1 MGNRMNRSGR
11 KSGRS
16 SSHRRAL
23 GLLGISLLLVV
34 AAAPSAAAPILINTD
49 TGVITVNGVDSGGIL
64 NGTPFTTQVV
74 GGVMQ
79 FRFQG
84 DLNINAGDAVTG
96 VGARGASLY
105 AGNNANIGAGA
116 TFNFSAS
123 GATPGAGGGNA
134 GTGGSG
140 PTGGVG
146 GLGGNGG
153 AGGSGGSGSDLGG
166 SLISFSSPAGSP
178 GNNGNPGISGNFGNA
193 GNFGSAGSAGG
204 SGINATASGGAAGA
218 GGGRGVGS
226 SVGGG
231 GALGSGA
238 GQAGDTSGTCAPP
251 IPIIGVVCTTG
262 NGEAG
267 HTGDAG
273 SNGGT
278 PHKRGR
284 KRARQRSRRRRRHQ
298 YRHRAGDLW
307 WWWRR
312 RRRKRR
318 QRRRGRRRW
327 WGGGGQGGGG
337 GAAGVGLSSCS
348 MAAAAVVVAAAAPGG
363 KAGRAVL
370 AALVAAVGPGA
381 GRSRFSPTAASTS
394 AVPPASGRLAAQQ
407 LQGQQGRRA
416 IRADLRAM
424 ARMALPET
432 NRAPIARASP
442 EEAEDRRPP
451 AGWWPVQRAGS
462 RSCAPA
468 CRPRACG
475 APPWPAP
482 PWSAWPAPLDRVWPW
497 PPGRCRRTSAR
508 ATLRACAIR
517 RSRQACTGRCV
528 RAPDR
533 PCGGGSGA
541 PSGRSS

>member
-1 MGNRMNRSGR
+1 MWAAPSCNPARACTRDFADSVVAPCGSPALRPRRSSLVTSTSRTWARPAVVLGGDTVGNRMNRSGR

-64 NGTPFTTQVV
+64 NGTRFTTQVV

-278 PHKRGR
+278 PTS
-284 KRARQRSRRRRRHQ
+284 A
-298 YRHRAGDLW
+298 AGSAP
-307 WWWRR
+307 
-312 RRRKRR
+312 
-318 QRRRGRRRW
+318 GSAV
-327 WGGGGQGGGG
+327 GGGG
-337 GAAGVGLSSCS
+337 GTNTGTGPAISGGGGGGGGGSGGSGA
-348 MAAAAVVVAAAAPGG
+348 GG

-407 LQGQQGRRA
+407 LQGQQG
-416 IRADLRAM
+416 
-424 ARMALPET
+424 
-432 NRAPIARASP
+432 
-442 EEAEDRRPP
+442 
-451 AGWWPVQRAGS
+451 
-462 RSCAPA
+462 
-468 CRPRACG
+468 
-475 APPWPAP
+475 
-482 PWSAWPAPLDRVWPW
+482 
-497 PPGRCRRTSAR
+497 
-508 ATLRACAIR
+508 
-517 RSRQACTGRCV
+517 
-528 RAPDR
+528 
-533 PCGGGSGA
+533 SGQ
-541 PSGRSS
+541 SGRTCGQWLEWHFRKPIEPRSHGQVRRKRRIGGRRRCIR